1 MLVIRLS
8 RVGKRNQPAFR
19 LVLTEKQ
26 NPVKGKFQE
35 ILGSYNPRLKTKSLK
50 GERIKYWLSKGA
62 QLSATVHN
70 LLVNEGILTAKK
82 VKAWRPKVGSA
93 DSKKKALAEKSAAAP
108 EKKEQAENKTAPV
121 AEQKEEKVEEKKEE
135 PVAA

>member
-1 MLVIRLS
+1 MLTIRLS
-8 RVGKRNQPAFR
+8 RVGKKNQPAFR

-70 LLVNEGILTAKK
+70 LLVNEGILAAKK

-93 DSKKKALAEKSAAAP
+93 DAKKKALAK
-108 EKKEQAENKTAPV
+108 KKEESGK
-121 AEQKEEKVEEKKEE
+121 EEKKEE
-135 PVAA
+135 KKKEDKKEEPAVA